1 MTNRHIPDSADR
13 RHFPQILRWLSFSAA
28 VLVAAQAGYGQEQSS
43 DPAGGQSEATSGN
56 PEASVLL
63 RQSRDNLSGYRTL
76 KAKMV
81 ETAEF
86 GPRRFKAEGVYLQ
99 GVDHRVRVDVDVS
112 IGENKGRLL
121 QVSDGEVLWTIY
133 DVGPKLRITR
143 RDVNQILA
151 ATDGAQA
158 KATEL
163 AELGLGGLPALLASI
178 ERSNDFQ
185 PTQTATI
192 EGRKFYVLQGV
203 WKPEVR
209 QQFQAKAQ
217 LLPAP
222 TTEPRP
228 LPPHVP
234 DLIRVY
240 LDSETLFPYRIR
252 YLKQIEAAP
261 GAEPAPILTLDFR
274 DIVVN
279 ASLDP
284 SEFRYTPPAEAEV
297 ADITSFYLQKIKDTA
312 GNAPASS
319 TGNAP
324 Q

>member
-1 MTNRHIPDSADR
+1 M
-13 RHFPQILRWLSFSAA
+13 
-28 VLVAAQAGYGQEQSS
+28 AAQAGYSQEPSPE
-43 DPAGGQSEATSGN
+43 PAAADSEANGSP
-56 PEASVLL
+56 PEASALL
-63 RQSRDNLSGYRTL
+63 RQSRDNLAGFRTL

-86 GPRRFKAEGVYLQ
+86 GPRRFKAEGIYLQ
-99 GVDHRVRVDVDVS
+99 GVDHRVRVDVEVS

-133 DVGPKLRITR
+133 DVGPQLRITR

-151 ATDGAQA
+151 ATEGAEA
-158 KATEL
+158 RATEL
-163 AELGLGGLPALLASI
+163 AELGLGGLPALLTSI

-192 EGRKFYVLQGV
+192 EGRKFYVLQGA

-217 LLPAP
+217 SLPVP

-252 YLKQIEAAP
+252 YLKQIAAAP

-297 ADITSFYLQKIKDTA
+297 ADITSFYLQKIRDAA
-312 GNAPASS
+312 GAAPAPP